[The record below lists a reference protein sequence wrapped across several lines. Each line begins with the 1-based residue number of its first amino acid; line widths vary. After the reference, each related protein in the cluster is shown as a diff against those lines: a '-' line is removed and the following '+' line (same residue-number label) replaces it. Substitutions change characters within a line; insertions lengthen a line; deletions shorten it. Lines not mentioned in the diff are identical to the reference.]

1 MVTILFSCKMDE
13 EVTLPTEKEDFR
25 LNIMASSDV
34 FPQEFSSIG
43 LMYLDHIRKDSV
55 QILGTQFPQR
65 PYPSL
70 PVGND
75 PNVLYTRLTSGN
87 RKMIFTSVKDSIL
100 YEAQHNF
107 VRKGTYNMF
116 IADDMVQDST
126 KIQYRNVF
134 SDDSNLPQNGKIGIK
149 FINLSPD
156 SGEVTISQGMKDGSK
171 KQLAALAFSQSSPY
185 LFLDEQ
191 AIVSNGII
199 PFSFQNSK
207 KKIFIDNGVAFKQGV
222 NYLIILKGFTFPKIK
237 KDAKNKT
244 YYFDK
249 SLTTV
254 SRIVQS

>member
-1 MVTILFSCKMDE
+1 MDE
-13 EVTLPTEKEDFR
+13 EITLPTEKEDFR
-25 LNIMASSDV
+25 MNIMAVSDV
-34 FPQEFSSIG
+34 FPQEFSSISF
-43 LMYLDHIRKDSV
+43 MYLDHIHKDSAH
-55 QILGTQFPQR
+55 ILGSQFPKR

-70 PVGND
+70 PTGND
-75 PNVLYTRLTSGN
+75 PNVLYTRFTSGN

-100 YEAQHNF
+100 YQAQHNF

-116 IADDMVQDST
+116 IADDMVEDST

-134 SDDSNLPQNGKIGIK
+134 SDDSNLPQNGKIGVK

-156 SGEVTISQGMKDGSK
+156 SGEVIVSQGMKDGSK
-171 KQLAALAFSQSSPY
+171 KQLAILAFSQSSSY

-199 PFSFQNSK
+199 PFSLQNDK
-207 KKIFIDNGVAFKQGV
+207 KNIFIDNGVAFKQGV
-222 NYLIILKGFTFPKIK
+222 NYLIILKGFTFPKTK

-249 SLTTV
+249 TLTAV
-254 SRIVQS
+254 SRITQS